1 MEMTFQ
7 PGDWVLLKQ
16 KRPGK
21 MQSKALGPYRFLGYK
36 NQYGL
41 VAEIETVAGKKV
53 ECSVAN
59 LLPLRPGVRPLQRWR
74 ANMQAMS
81 GEDLWDSDEE
91 YFSSGSES
99 GE

>member
-1 MEMTFQ
+1 M
-7 PGDWVLLKQ
+7 L
-16 KRPGK
+16 
-21 MQSKALGPYRFLGYK
+21 SKALGPYRFVEYK

-41 VAEIETVAGKKV
+41 VAVVETVAGKKV

-74 ANMQAMS
+74 AHVQSTS
-81 GEDLWDSDEE
+81 GEKLWDSEEE